1 MNNLYIIGLI
11 VLVIII
17 LSLYACKNDNIKEGL
32 DGSAASPGN
41 AVDKEEKWMED
52 HGEGDDEYTRE
63 KAVEDAIEAGNPVT
77 KKQMT
82 QIYSCLSGE
91 PVYQFGNDPN
101 NPVKQPC
108 WITPMDGGLPDC
120 DADYPISGGGC
131 GGYKTPDATLPGAK
145 LGTATTNWCPKYDA
159 NTTMPE
165 RSACFSRNGNCP
177 KGFLYLNK
185 PTYKAWENNLPFFKG
200 DCVSMGFYGEGS
212 FKKDWANPLCDPWT
226 KRDNGVSSDVLRCWR
241 PVMHG
246 GEQGNETSLL
256 IFRPPTDYGGM
267 DDGFGNII
275 CKSGLS
281 CHTGEQVTWGPGKG
295 SYKAFCFDSTKP
307 TKGVT
312 KWFNT
317 ENGPE
322 IHCLDWKNP
331 RCPDKSKPCPSIAEA
346 GGKCVLNPYTAKR
359 VASGAETVDPDLCR
373 VHLTKSECDKHLGT
387 LYQGVHYTGCAWQPL
402 KSGTPAKTPTKAPA
416 KTPSKTPSKPP
427 AKAPVA
433 KPTTSPKP
441 TPKAK
446 DVAKSAAPAKSTVPK
461 HVASKMAA
469 ALPSKTSTSTPA
481 SHSAPA
487 SHSTPASHS
496 DPASHSAPVSHSK
509 DSSSDKDT
517 NLINKMVDFC
527 KSMINSK

>member
-1 MNNLYIIGLI
+1 MTGL
-11 VLVIII
+11 
-17 LSLYACKNDNIKEGL
+17 
-32 DGSAASPGN
+32 GN
-41 AVDKEEKWMED
+41 AADKEEKWMED
-52 HGEGDDEYTRE
+52 HGENVTYSKW
-63 KAVEDAIEAGNPVT
+63 KAVSDAIAAGNPVT

-82 QIYSCLSGE
+82 QIYSCLGGE

-159 NTTMPE
+159 TTTMPQ

-212 FKKDWANPLCDPWT
+212 FKEDWANPLCDPWT

-267 DDGFGNII
+267 DDGFGDIT

-281 CHTGEQVTWGPGKG
+281 CH
-295 SYKAFCFDSTKP
+295 
-307 TKGVT
+307 
-312 KWFNT
+312 
-317 ENGPE
+317 
-322 IHCLDWKNP
+322 
-331 RCPDKSKPCPSIAEA
+331 A
-346 GGKCVLNPYTAKR
+346 GGQ
-359 VASGAETVDPDLCR
+359 
-373 VHLTKSECDKHLGT
+373 VHLGGR
-387 LYQGVHYTGCAWQPL
+387 QG
-402 KSGTPAKTPTKAPA
+402 
-416 KTPSKTPSKPP
+416 
-427 AKAPVA
+427 
-433 KPTTSPKP
+433 
-441 TPKAK
+441 
-446 DVAKSAAPAKSTVPK
+446 
-461 HVASKMAA
+461 
-469 ALPSKTSTSTPA
+469 
-481 SHSAPA
+481 
-487 SHSTPASHS
+487 
-496 DPASHSAPVSHSK
+496 
-509 DSSSDKDT
+509 
-517 NLINKMVDFC
+517 LI
-527 KSMINSK
+527 